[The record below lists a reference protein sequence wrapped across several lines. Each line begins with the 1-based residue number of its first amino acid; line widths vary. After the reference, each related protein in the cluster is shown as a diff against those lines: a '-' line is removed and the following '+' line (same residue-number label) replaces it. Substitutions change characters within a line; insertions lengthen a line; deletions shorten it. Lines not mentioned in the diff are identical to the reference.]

1 MATWPRPNLLRPK
14 LVHALK
20 DSRYVAWIWHLAGT
34 CIFFVLYQGGCACLF
49 SHGVCGVSYMLLR
62 GNQISL
68 EDTIA
73 FDYHALTPPD
83 CVRSPRYLYTALQ
96 RTSV

>member
-34 CIFFVLYQGGCACLF
+34 CIFFVLDAHVCFHTAC
-49 SHGVCGVSYMLLR
+49 VAC
-62 GNQISL
+62 
-68 EDTIA
+68 
-73 FDYHALTPPD
+73 
-83 CVRSPRYLYTALQ
+83 
-96 RTSV
+96 RTCCFVETKYP

>member
-73 FDYHALTPPD
+73 L
-83 CVRSPRYLYTALQ
+83 PRPH
-96 RTSV
+96 TSRLCP